1 MILPRVRPRAVRRVV
16 ATLLGVSAFS
26 FALTG
31 CQPPASLTVTDHITG
46 LNRPWDIAFAPDGTL
61 LYTLRPGGVNGG
73 IYGFIAGVKTRFAG
87 QPADLINLGEG
98 GMMGLAVDPA
108 FASNRRIYACFL
120 TNAGNFNGRSVRVA
134 RFELDAGYTTLSNR
148 TDIVTNI
155 PVNTGVQA
163 GRHSGCRPRFGPD
176 GNLWIGTGDAATGT
190 NPQDKQS
197 LGGKVLRVDTAGNGV
212 AGNPG
217 VDTPASGFLPQIYT
231 YGHRNL
237 QGIAFRPTDGQAFST
252 EHGTACDDE
261 MNLLV
266 AGANYGWDP
275 VPGYDESQPMTDL
288 VKFPAAKPAIWSSGC
303 PTIAPS
309 GLVFTSG
316 SQWAGWNN
324 NPSMAVLKG
333 TELHS
338 FILDGSNGIYRQDSN
353 ITDQGRLRSAVQGP
367 DGNLYITTDSA
378 TGKIIKVVPTP

>member
-1 MILPRVRPRAVRRVV
+1 MFSAPVRVRTARRAV
-16 ATLLGVSAFS
+16 AALLGMSAFS
-26 FALTG
+26 LALTG
-31 CQPPASLTVTDHITG
+31 CQPPSALTVTTHVSA
-46 LNRPWDIAFAPDGTL
+46 LNRPWDIAFTPDGTL
-61 LYTLRPGGVNGG
+61 LYTQRPAGVNGG
-73 IYGFIAGVKTRFAG
+73 IFGFIGGVKTQFGG

-98 GMMGLAVDPA
+98 GMMGMAVDPA
-108 FASNRRIYACFL
+108 FATNRRIYACFL

-155 PVNTGVQA
+155 PVNLGAQA
-163 GRHSGCRPRFGPD
+163 GRHSGCRTRFGPD

-190 NPQDKQS
+190 HPQDKQS
-197 LGGKVLRVDTAGNGV
+197 LGGKVLRVDTNGNGV

-217 VDTPASGFLPQIYT
+217 VDSPPSGFLPQIYT

-237 QGIAFRPTDGQAFST
+237 QGIAFRPTDGAAFSV
-252 EHGTACDDE
+252 EHGPACDDE
-261 MNLLV
+261 LNLLV

-275 VPGYDESQPMTDL
+275 VPGYDESRPMTDL

-309 GLVFTSG
+309 GLVFTTG
-316 SQWAGWNN
+316 AQWAGWSN

-333 TELHS
+333 TELRS
-338 FILDGSNGIYRQDSN
+338 IMLDGSNGIFRQDSN
-353 ITDQGRLRSAVQGP
+353 ITDRGRLRSAVQGP
-367 DGNLYITTDSA
+367 DGNLYIATDANPGS
-378 TGKIIKVVPTP
+378 ILKVVPTP